1 VSLSI
6 DSMLLVSLAHLG
18 PGPLAYLLNDV
29 SLVLKMLKPLELLFD
44 RIIFLFGFNLVYES
58 FLFLFFTSPQI
69 VQLLLKSLFRS
80 DLCQFSVV
88 MVLLSKHLMVVV
100 YSKRSFRAHKRRHWL
115 IMLAASGPISKASR
129 TLEQRAFE
137 D

>member
-1 VSLSI
+1 MSLSI

-18 PGPLAYLLNDV
+18 PGPLTYLLNDV

-115 IMLAASGPISKASR
+115 IMLAASSPISKASR